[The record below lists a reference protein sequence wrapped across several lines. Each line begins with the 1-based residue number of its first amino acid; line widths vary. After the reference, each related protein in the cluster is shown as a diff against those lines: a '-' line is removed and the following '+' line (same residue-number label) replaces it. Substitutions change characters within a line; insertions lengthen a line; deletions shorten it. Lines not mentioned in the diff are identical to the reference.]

1 MSISP
6 PAAGVPR
13 VMGSPLAPA
22 KKRVPL
28 YTSEFADDPHK
39 AFRKMRQEHGT
50 LVPVDLAPD
59 VPATLVIGYRTALR
73 IMYDDTHFPADPR
86 RWQKTVD
93 ADCPVLPMMEY
104 RPNALREAG
113 DAHTRLRRPIVAALE
128 AVSLQAVRSAVERLA
143 VPLIN
148 SFCEVGTADLR
159 TQYAFP
165 LTFHTLTELMG
176 ISGETGRAAFEGM
189 AAILD
194 ATSAETAA
202 EGNMRF
208 AGALMETIGQKRQCP
223 AADVTSAMMAHAV
236 GLDDMEIVQ
245 EAALVYAAG
254 TEPTT
259 SLITTTMRL
268 MLTDTRFS
276 EQVHGG
282 ALSTRDAIDEVL
294 FNDPP
299 LPNFCTSYPRQPIMV
314 DGMWLPADQPV
325 VISIAA
331 CNADPAVTGPERTGN
346 RSHLSWGIGPHAC
359 MADRLALTI
368 ANNAIDQLLDVLPD
382 MQLAIPADQLAWRP
396 GIFHRALT
404 ALPVRFPATPP
415 VPLPQ

>member
-13 VMGSPLAPA
+13 VTGSPLSPA
-22 KKRVPL
+22 AKRVPL
-28 YTSEFADDPHK
+28 YTPEFAADPHR
-39 AFRKMRQEHGT
+39 AFREMRKQYGT
-50 LVPVDLAPD
+50 LVPVDLAPG

-73 IMYDDTHFPADPR
+73 IMHDDMHFPADPR
-86 RWQKTVD
+86 RWQKTV
-93 ADCPVLPMMEY
+93 APDCPVLPMMEY

-148 SFCEVGTADLR
+148 SFCEVGAADLR

-165 LTFHTLTELMG
+165 ITFHTLTELMG
-176 ISGETGRAAFEGM
+176 ISGETGRAAFAGM
-189 AAILD
+189 AAMLD

-202 EGNMRF
+202 EGNVRF
-208 AGALMETIGQKRQCP
+208 AGALMETVGQKRQCP

-236 GLDDMEIVQ
+236 GLDDMEVVQ

-282 ALSTRDAIDEVL
+282 ALSTRDALDEVL

-404 ALPVRFPATPP
+404 ALPVRFPSTPP